1 MLTPALYRTRIT
13 HLRRA
18 PVHHYFEHRSYSWYI
33 DIDALPDL
41 PRWLQ
46 PFARFEAS
54 DHLDGEPNSTL
65 RQRVERFLAERDID
79 LGGGKITAL
88 LQARVLGY
96 VFNPLTLYWCHDA
109 DGVLQ
114 HVIAEVHNTYGGRH
128 AYLLP
133 PDSGQPAM
141 VMKKLYVSPFN
152 DVSGYYLVRA
162 PRPDSELDVTISLH
176 RENQPAFV
184 ATMRGERRQGRNRS
198 DTATATG
205 GAAGTA
211 DVVGGDPG
219 PGHHAV
225 VAQGSGG
232 TAAEGNEISPPA
244 KSCPARPAE
253 GKGRAAVNV
262 DIARL
267 ATPPISVDRWPD
279 VARVPSG
286 PLSLIA
292 APIAERLFRN
302 AAARLPLRM
311 VYPDGSVVG
320 AADPTLPTMVI
331 HRPDALARRIGR
343 YGLIGFGE
351 SYMAGEWSSDDLA
364 GVLTEFA
371 RSMDNLIPR
380 SLQWFRPIAVVRQP
394 RSQFNNREQARQNIS
409 EHYDLSN
416 ELFGQFLD
424 ETLTYSSAFFDTLPA
439 TRSQLAD
446 AQRRK
451 IDRLLDS
458 AQVGPGSRVL
468 EIGTGWGE
476 LCIRAAARGATVR
489 SVTLSAEQQ
498 QLARQRVAAAGLS
511 DRVEIDLLDYRDV
524 DGCYDAVVSVEMIEA
539 VGYHFWPTYFKAL
552 DRLVAPGG
560 RVSIQ
565 AITMPNRRML
575 ASRNT
580 YTWIQKYIFPGG
592 LLPSVEAITGI
603 TGRHTRLRTVD
614 MTSIGPHYAETLRLW
629 RERFLSS
636 ERRCPRWASTGSSTV
651 CGSCTWPTRRPDS
664 GRATSTCSSGP
675 SPRRAEPDELPS
687 RHRRVRCRA
696 VVHARHHVRGRPSHR
711 ALQRRRRDVGPGV
724 RRRRGRRSGAGFRR
738 SGPAAPPARPRLGV
752 GPSTRMAHG
761 PEVRGQGR
769 GSAVRGAAGRRLL
782 RGPRRAQ
789 DLPHPGRGNVVRLA
803 ADSGFGRPR
812 ARHRPR
818 CSRF

>member
-1 MLTPALYRTRIT
+1 M
-13 HLRRA
+13 
-18 PVHHYFEHRSYSWYI
+18 
-33 DIDALPDL
+33 
-41 PRWLQ
+41 
-46 PFARFEAS
+46 
-54 DHLDGEPNSTL
+54 
-65 RQRVERFLAERDID
+65 
-79 LGGGKITAL
+79 
-88 LQARVLGY
+88 
-96 VFNPLTLYWCHDA
+96 
-109 DGVLQ
+109 
-114 HVIAEVHNTYGGRH
+114 IAEVHNTYGGRH

-152 DVSGYYLVRA
+152 DVERVLPGARA
-162 PRPDSELDVTISLH
+162 ATGFRTRRDDFASPREPARIRRDDAWRRRQAGIGQILRLQLAAPLAPLMSSAAIRAQGITLWLRRVPVVPRPKVT
-176 RENQPAFV
+176 
-184 ATMRGERRQGRNRS
+184 
-198 DTATATG
+198 
-205 GAAGTA
+205 
-211 DVVGGDPG
+211 
-219 PGHHAV
+219 
-225 VAQGSGG
+225 
-232 TAAEGNEISPPA
+232 EISPPA
-244 KSCPARPAE
+244 KSCPARVRPE

-267 ATPPISVDRWPD
+267 ATPPISVERWPD

-292 APIAERLFRN
+292 APIAGRLFRN

-629 RERFLSS
+629 RDRFLEQRETVSALGFDGVFHRMWELYLAYS
-636 ERRCPRWASTGSSTV
+636 E
-651 CGSCTWPTRRPDS
+651 
-664 GRATSTCSSGP
+664 
-675 SPRRAEPDELPS
+675 
-687 RHRRVRCRA
+687 
-696 VVHARHHVRGRPSHR
+696 
-711 ALQRRRRDVGPGV
+711 
-724 RRRRGRRSGAGFRR
+724 AGFR
-738 SGPAAPPARPRLGV
+738 SGYLDVFQWTFAPAG
-752 GPSTRMAHG
+752 GTR
-761 PEVRGQGR
+761 
-769 GSAVRGAAGRRLL
+769 
-782 RGPRRAQ
+782 
-789 DLPHPGRGNVVRLA
+789 
-803 ADSGFGRPR
+803 
-812 ARHRPR
+812 
-818 CSRF
+818 